1 MADSPD
7 PRTPDPRR
15 QRAWV
20 SSADW
25 VDETEPKL
33 SKKEQQE
40 LAHERGRI
48 CKDRSC
54 VVCAPLRERRRLKKV
69 QRKAEAQ
76 TRAHEQGQ
84 PCGRAHCSIVVCVT
98 ARNAAPA
105 ATPSPVEPDSDHRP
119 ANEIKDDPEQIR
131 RRESKRHRVSL
142 PCGSEDCP
150 NQICIEGFTN
160 ERTRRHRA
168 RRPCRSSTCD
178 NPICVSTRSTN

>member
-1 MADSPD
+1 MADSKD

-25 VDETEPKL
+25 VDKTEPKL
-33 SKKEQQE
+33 SKKEQQQ

-54 VVCAPLRERRRLKKV
+54 VACAPLRERRRLKKA

-76 TRAHEQGQ
+76 TRAHDQGQ
-84 PCGRAHCSIVVCVT
+84 PCGRVNCSIAICAT
-98 ARNAAPA
+98 ARSAASEAP
-105 ATPSPVEPDSDHRP
+105 PPVKPDSDHRP
-119 ANEIKDDPEQIR
+119 ANEIRDDPEQIR
-131 RRESKRHRVSL
+131 RRESKRHRVGL
-142 PCGSEDCP
+142 PCGSEACP
-150 NQICIEGFTN
+150 NQVCVDGFTN

-168 RRPCRSSTCD
+168 QRPCRSSTCD
-178 NPICVSTRSTN
+178 NPTCMSTRSTN